1 MSHSIKGLIE
11 ERNLMMAGVSHD
23 LRTPLTRIRLATEM
37 MSSGD
42 EYLKESINAD
52 IDESNGIIDQ
62 FIDYI
67 RPNEGLEAHP
77 IDLTQL
83 IHDALLM
90 QTDQGLE
97 VELLLP
103 EQAVQ
108 WPAIPSASA
117 ASSTTCRA
125 MRCATARPGCRPS

>member
-1 MSHSIKGLIE
+1 
-11 ERNLMMAGVSHD
+11 
-23 LRTPLTRIRLATEM
+23 M

-52 IDESNGIIDQ
+52 IDKSNGIIDQ

-67 RPNEGLEAHP
+67 RPNEGLDAHP

-103 EQAVQ
+103 EQAVRV
-108 WPAIPSASA
+108 ACHPSASV

-125 MRCATARPGCRPS
+125 MRCVTAQPGCRPS